1 MSDQVPGRGVGWPEL
16 IGELLEH
23 GPDHMATVDAALGAA
38 AAATGAVGVQ
48 LVEWVRERP
57 SSVRTQGTPVGLTRR
72 PEPGRGAVLD
82 RPVATARVDRHRDIV
97 VTLAAGA
104 PPCSPEQL
112 ASLHAITTLLGQAAV
127 VGRKD
132 AADTL
137 HRLSLEIVG
146 TLDLDR
152 VLLTIA
158 NAAARLIVSEMAG
171 VFLIEDQ
178 KASDSEPALR
188 LHAVVGHRTVETV
201 RLRIPAGRGIAGKA
215 LAGGRPARVDDYAT
229 TTEITKDYLDIALE
243 EGTQSGLS
251 APMRDAAGRSIG
263 VLSVWRRRPSVYT
276 DEDEELLVSLAGLA
290 AIGLGNARLY
300 QQQTRATAAVEAA
313 RTELAHRLEASA
325 EALDIHRRLTQIA
338 AEGADLPALAEAVHG
353 FVGGLV
359 LIAPDG
365 DRPAVQFPPAN
376 PGSGSLRPPGRDVR
390 PARDLLPTP
399 GIRHW
404 TGPSPQWVKVD
415 IEAAGVRHG
424 LLYAKL
430 PGPPSLRDVV
440 TLEQSATI
448 CALLLG
454 HQSSLEAAT
463 ARLRS
468 EFVWDLVEARRGGTD
483 ATADAGRAVALGLR
497 LTYPARVVLVSAGGL
512 DLLARTEHWTVQQ
525 HEHNRNWLL
534 DRLGKALAELAGH
547 VVPVAAR
554 DERLVAIVPAAA
566 VSAAAVMAEALRG
579 CSPFPAVVP
588 RAGVSAGTHSADG
601 LPNALHEARVA
612 LSAITETTGPA
623 ALFDDLGVLQFL
635 LGPGGAPEL
644 HRYAERVLGKLVA
657 YDAAHGTDLVATLD
671 AYFDNDGNAARTAR
685 SLRLHAKSLTYRIQ
699 RIGEVGGLDLTDR
712 QTRLDAELALRIL
725 GPAREIRARADLGTS
740 GE

>member
-1 MSDQVPGRGVGWPEL
+1 MSDPSDQLVGRRLAWPEL
-16 IGELLEH
+16 IGELLER
-23 GPDHMATVDAALGAA
+23 GPDPASTMAAALEAA
-38 AAATGAVGVQ
+38 AAATGAAGVE

-57 SSVRTQGTPVGLTRR
+57 SSVRAQGTPVRLTVR
-72 PEPGRGAVLD
+72 PEPGPGVVVD
-82 RPVATARVDRHRDIV
+82 RLVATARVDRHRDLV
-97 VTLAAGA
+97 VTLEPGA
-104 PPCSPEQL
+104 PPCSPDQL
-112 ASLHAITTLLGQAAV
+112 ASLHAIATLLGQAAV
-127 VGRKD
+127 VGRQD

-146 TLDLDR
+146 SLDLDR

-158 NAAARLIVSEMAG
+158 NVAARLLVSEVAG
-171 VFLIEDQ
+171 VFLVQDQ
-178 KASDSEPALR
+178 KAAGGKPELR
-188 LHAVVGHRTVETV
+188 LHAVVGHRTVETA

-215 LAGGRPARVDDYAT
+215 LASGRPERVDDYQT
-229 TTEITKDYLDIALE
+229 TTEITRDYLGIATE

-251 APMRDAAGRSIG
+251 VPMRDAGGRSIG

-290 AIGLGNARLY
+290 TIGLGNARLY

-313 RTELAHRLEASA
+313 RTELEHRLEASA
-325 EALDIHRRLTQIA
+325 EALDIHRRLTEIA

-353 FVGGLV
+353 FVGGVV
-359 LIAPDG
+359 LIVPDG
-365 DRPAVQFPPAN
+365 DRPAVQFPPGD
-376 PGSGSLRPPGRDVR
+376 PGAGAPRAPGRDVR
-390 PARDLLPTP
+390 PARLTP
-399 GIRHW
+399 PAERIRHW
-404 TGPSPQWVKVD
+404 TGPGPQWVKVD

-424 LLYAKL
+424 LLYAQL

-468 EFVWDLVEARRGGTD
+468 EFVWDLVEARRGGKD
-483 ATADAGRAVALGLR
+483 ATAEAGRAVALGLR
-497 LTYPARVVLVSAGGL
+497 LTYPARVVLVSASGL
-512 DLLARTEHWTVQQ
+512 DALARAEHWTVQQ

-534 DRLGKALAELAGH
+534 DRLGAALAELAGH

-566 VSAAAVMAEALRG
+566 VGAAGVMADALRG
-579 CSPFPAVVP
+579 CSPFPAVIP
-588 RAGVSAGTHSADG
+588 RAGVSGGTCSAEG
-601 LPNALHEARVA
+601 LPQALHEARVA
-612 LSAITETTGPA
+612 LSAITATTGPA

-657 YDAAHGTDLVATLD
+657 YDTAHGTDLVATLD

-685 SLRLHAKSLTYRIQ
+685 VLRLHAKSLAYRMQ
-699 RIGEVGGLDLTDR
+699 RIGEVGDLDLTDR

-725 GPAREIRARADLGTS
+725 GRAQEIRDRVEQT
-740 GE
+740 